1 MIAPDIRAAAPPG
14 RTAATS
20 ANSQP
25 PPSRRP
31 SSTCIVNDDLTSR
44 RARRNADRTRFG
56 PPSDYSLSVAELAA
70 HMRQLQRR
78 GWLRWEIRTR
88 FGRRWAA

>member
-1 MIAPDIRAAAPPG
+1 MAPGKKAAAPPR
-14 RTAATS
+14 RTAAT

-31 SSTCIVNDDLTSR
+31 SSTRIVNDDLTSR

-56 PPSDYSLSVAELAA
+56 PPSDYGLPDAELAA
-70 HMRQLQRR
+70 HIGQCQHA
-78 GWLRWEIRTR
+78 GWLRWELRVR